1 MGHERNRGRYVV
13 VVVVVV
19 ALAIIIHMIIYSV
32 QYPPCSIVINF
43 RMCRLLLLCKLGR

>member
-1 MGHERNRGRYVV
+1 MGHERNRGRHV

-19 ALAIIIHMIIYSV
+19 AVAILIHMIVYSV
-32 QYPPCSIVINF
+32 QYAPCSIGINF